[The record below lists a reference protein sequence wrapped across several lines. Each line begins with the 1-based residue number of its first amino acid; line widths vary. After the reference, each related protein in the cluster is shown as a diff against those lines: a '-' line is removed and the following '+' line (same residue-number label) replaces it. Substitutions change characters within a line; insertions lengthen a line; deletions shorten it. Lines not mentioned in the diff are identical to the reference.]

1 MKFDKVNGILAGQW
15 KDSKTV
21 SFISTLNVYDITD
34 VRRCVGCRIVIF
46 KVPRA
51 LKMYQQNMGGT
62 DRFDQIVVC
71 GGGDVSTKGTHK
83 LHKWF
88 KTVNLAITDICM
100 PNSSIAWNMKAE
112 TDEG

>member
-15 KDSKTV
+15 KDSKVV

-34 VRRCVGCRIVIF
+34 VRRRIGCRIVTF
-46 KVPRA
+46 KVPTA
-51 LKMYQQNMGGT
+51 LKNYQENMGGT
-62 DRFDQIVVC
+62 DHFDQIVVC
-71 GGGDVSTKGTHK
+71 GRGGVSKGTRK

-88 KTVNLAITDICM
+88 KTVNLAISDIGM
-100 PNSSIAWNMKAE
+100 ANSSIAWNMKVE